1 MYTHRLNKPLN
12 EPKAVTMLFQSNENV
27 IKRQA
32 TVRIAR
38 MALAA
43 SLIAWTSVGMT
54 AQQDASFVD
63 SVYDWGFWE
72 LGLEPAAGGPAAPK
86 TTAVKINQRKL
97 QFRPNDNSAFRGKP
111 AMITS
116 DINPAP
122 VAPPLPA
129 TPPTPTAAPP
139 GALPGGGSP
148 R

>member
-1 MYTHRLNKPLN
+1 MYIRRANKQLNDT
-12 EPKAVTMLFQSNENV
+12 KAVTMLFQLNENV
-27 IKRQA
+27 IKRQTA
-32 TVRIAR
+32 MRTAR

-43 SLIAWTSVGMT
+43 CLIVWTPVGMA
-54 AQQDASFVD
+54 AQQAESLVD

-72 LGLEPAAGGPAAPK
+72 LGVEPAAGGPVTPK
-86 TTAVKINQRKL
+86 TTTVKINQRKL

-122 VAPPLPA
+122 APPPLPV

-139 GALPGGGSP
+139 GALPGSGSP

>member
-1 MYTHRLNKPLN
+1 MYSHRANKQQN
-12 EPKAVTMLFQSNENV
+12 ETKAVTMLFRLNENV
-27 IKRQA
+27 TKRQTA
-32 TVRIAR
+32 GRAAR
-38 MALAA
+38 LALAA
-43 SLIAWTSVGMT
+43 CLFAWAPVGMA
-54 AQQDASFVD
+54 AQQNENFVD

-72 LGLEPAAGGPAAPK
+72 LGLEPAAGGPVTPK
-86 TTAVKINQRKL
+86 TTTVKINQRKL

-122 VAPPLPA
+122 VAPPLPT

-139 GALPGGGSP
+139 GAQPGNGTL